1 MKYFCVLAFFLFFN
15 GHSHAQIEP
24 MKISLDGEWL
34 FVPDS
39 MKVGLEEEW
48 YQTTYDRS
56 TWSVVQTP
64 NFWESYPQLGTYD
77 GWGWY
82 ARKFQFNKTAQ
93 PVSIYFAGVDDDAV
107 VWINGEEVGS
117 HTGYSEPF
125 AVDVTHAI
133 RSGENEIVVQ
143 VLDYAGGG
151 GIYKPVTLVET
162 RNLED
167 LLKGPYSSMPARKSA
182 DWVKDAVIYEVY
194 LRSVSPEGTF
204 VGLEHRLPE
213 LRSLGVTVLWLM
225 PIHPVGLKNRKGS
238 LGSPYAVQDY
248 YGINPEFGTLE
259 DFKHLLAAAHAQN
272 MKLIIDLVANH
283 TSWDSKLVAEHPE
296 WFTHDAS
303 GQIVPPNKDWTDV
316 ADLDYSHQ
324 TLRKY
329 MIDMMVWWVR
339 DIGIDGF
346 RCDVAELVPTDF
358 WEEARA
364 RLDKIKPIMMLS
376 EGSLPEH
383 HVKAFDVTYSW
394 NVYDVLE
401 VLFSGKRPATL
412 LDEILKTESLQFPQ
426 GSLRMR
432 FHTNHDK
439 NAWDAPAIEKFG
451 EEGFGLAAVL
461 AGTLPGVPM
470 LYNGE
475 EVANNKRLDLF
486 EKVSIDWSAHP
497 ELRKF
502 FEKLYTLRK
511 KNHAL
516 SRGSMIR
523 AVSQD
528 DQDVYAFFRVAGKEK
543 VFVVLNFSAQPRFT
557 SVRIPMER
565 VFPGRKS
572 FVLREVFRGETT
584 EVSTE
589 TSPQVVLALE
599 PRDFRVYVVE
609 KER

>member
-1 MKYFCVLAFFLFFN
+1 MKYLCALGLLFLFH
-15 GHSHAQIEP
+15 GYSYSQIEP
-24 MKISLDGEWL
+24 MKISLDGQWL
-34 FVPDS
+34 FMPDS
-39 MKVGLEEEW
+39 MKIGIEEEW
-48 YQTTYDRS
+48 FQSSFDRYS
-56 TWSVVQTP
+56 WSVVEAP
-64 NFWESYPQLGTYD
+64 DFWESYPQLGTYD

-82 ARKFQFNKTAQ
+82 AKKFQFEKTAQ

-107 VWINGEEVGS
+107 VWINGKEVGS

-162 RNLED
+162 RSLDE
-167 LLKGPYSSMPARKSA
+167 LLKSPYSSLPARKSA

-194 LRSVSPEGTF
+194 LRSFSPEGTF
-204 VGLEHRLPE
+204 AGLEHRLPE
-213 LRSLGVTVLWLM
+213 LRTLGATVLWLM
-225 PIHPVGLKNRKGS
+225 PVHPVGLRNRKGS
-238 LGSPYAVQDY
+238 LGSPYAVQDF

-259 DFKHLLAAAHAQN
+259 NFKHLLSAAHAQN

-283 TSWDSKLVAEHPE
+283 TSWDSKLLTEHPE
-296 WFTHDAS
+296 WFIHDAA
-303 GQIVPPNKDWTDV
+303 GTIVSPNNDWTDV
-316 ADLDYSHQ
+316 ADLDYSQ
-324 TLRKY
+324 EGLRKY

-401 VLFSGKRPATL
+401 VLFSGKRPVTL

-439 NAWDAPAIEKFG
+439 NAWDAPAVEKFG
-451 EEGFGLAAVL
+451 EDGLVLGAVL

-475 EVANNKRLDLF
+475 EVANKKRLDLF
-486 EKVSIDWSAHP
+486 EKVPIDWGGKHTVRAV
-497 ELRKF
+497 LQ
-502 FEKLYTLRK
+502 KLYELRK

-523 AVSQD
+523 AVSQN

-543 VFVVLNFSAQPRFT
+543 IFVVLNFSAQPRFT
-557 SVRIPMER
+557 SVHIPMER
-565 VFPGRKS
+565 IFPGRKS

-584 EVSTE
+584 EVSNE
-589 TSPQVVLALE
+589 TTTQVVLALE
-599 PRDFRVYVVE
+599 PRDFRVFVVE